1 MNARLKKLQNETY
14 KLKNEISSS
23 SIKDRIASPNSFV
36 MGNSSNGFDNTPN
49 YMNT

>member
-1 MNARLKKLQNETY
+1 MNARLKKLQSETY
-14 KLKNEISSS
+14 KLKNENSQS

-36 MGNSSNGFDNTPN
+36 SASMSNGFDNTPN